1 MKVRELLADIVSS
14 GAALGAAAA
23 WGDAERLRTAAVGG
37 LTGSPEAEPVTDAT
51 LFDLASLT
59 KPIVVGSVCM
69 VLADQGMLDPWGP
82 VDAPWAEPGL
92 RYDHLLRHD
101 SGAPGYCDLE
111 AAAPP
116 PLETLEH
123 VLRLPPGSQR
133 GGAPV
138 YSCIGYIRLADA
150 LRLLTGK
157 PIDELFR
164 EHVATPMGL
173 GFRYLPDPKLAAPT
187 AAWEPWRR
195 AARRKR
201 GLPRPGPWIQGE
213 PHDPLAWLL
222 GGVSGNAGLF
232 GSAVDVGRYG
242 QRIVQGQASFTEA
255 TWLRFIDPRRA
266 NADRVLGWHLRS
278 PEGSSAGRGWGSR
291 AVGHTGYTGTSLW
304 IEPEKRAFAALLT
317 ASVHPYGDPVPVR
330 RFRAP
335 FSEAALSDLGLP

>member
-1 MKVRELLADIVSS
+1 MKVREVLAEIVRS

-23 WGDAERLRTAAVGG
+23 WGDATRLRTAAVGG

-51 LFDLASLT
+51 MFDLASLT
-59 KPIVVGSVCM
+59 KPIAVGSVCM
-69 VLADQGMLDPWGP
+69 VLADQGKLDPSEP
-82 VDAPWAEPGL
+82 VEAPWAEEGL
-92 RYDHLLRHD
+92 RYAHLLRHD
-101 SGAPGYCDLE
+101 SGVPGYCDLE
-111 AAAPP
+111 AEAPSP
-116 PLETLEH
+116 DETLEH
-123 VLRLPPGSQR
+123 VLRLPPTHPR

-150 LRLLTGK
+150 LRCKTGK
-157 PIDELFR
+157 PLDALFQEL
-164 EHVATPMGL
+164 VAGPMGL
-173 GFRYLPDPKLAAPT
+173 SIRYLPEPSTAAPT
-187 AAWEPWRR
+187 GAWEPWRR

-201 GLPRPGPWIQGE
+201 GLPPPGPWIRGE

-242 QRIVQGQASFTEA
+242 QAAAAGKAAFSEA
-255 TWLRFIDPRRA
+255 AWLHFIDPAGA

-278 PEGSSAGRGWGSR
+278 PEGSSAGRGWGPR

-317 ASVHPYGDPVPVR
+317 AAVHPYGDPVPIR

-335 FSEAALSDLGLP
+335 FSEAALDDLGLM